1 MTHPRK
7 YLFCSEVCTSILFFS
22 QPHSFKNVYCI
33 SQPKTN
39 RSLLPFLRSGKH
51 PRYVDG
57 GSGFSVK
64 SVVEPG
70 DQLVNTQ
77 RHLFLQFD
85 NDLLIDCFI
94 STGAGLSC

>member
-1 MTHPRK
+1 M
-7 YLFCSEVCTSILFFS
+7 
-22 QPHSFKNVYCI
+22 
-33 SQPKTN
+33 
-39 RSLLPFLRSGKH
+39 
-51 PRYVDG
+51 DG

-85 NDLLIDCFI
+85 NELLIDCFI
-94 STGAGLSC
+94 STAAGLSC